1 MARLMMISVFLA
13 LTAASSVNGFEIASS
28 SSSPVKVKEGED
40 IELWCKSDNYWEW
53 CKITHVAT
61 DTSCEH
67 VWNKTPYTVKVGVC
81 GDFEG
86 RMEYIGD
93 KGASVYKCGVR
104 IKNVRP
110 EEAGD
115 WKCDITEYY
124 DGTNKWQSYAAT
136 ASKSFTVDVE
146 IKTTTTTTTTTPKPV
161 TTDYVYEYPE
171 ADEVEEE
178 TEDGAAGGLGTN
190 NAQTGN
196 KNKKKRDSGF
206 SMTYVIIIV
215 VAVIVVCVLIILG
228 ALHYKKKLPTF
239 GGAGKNF
246 KPVDQNETAQ
256 SGLDATAAGADD
268 PEEEAKHPSIV
279 KANGSSNG
287 VSPTKEAADK
297 PDEAEINPELT
308 KVTWTSEKDEAA
320 KAEEA
325 GEDKPLKGVDE
336 D

>member
-1 MARLMMISVFLA
+1 MISVFLA
-13 LTAASSVNGFEIASS
+13 LVAASSVSAFEIASS

-67 VWNKTPYTVKVGVC
+67 VWNKTPYTVKVGDC

-124 DGTNKWQSYAAT
+124 DGTNKWQSYADT

-146 IKTTTTTTTTTPKPV
+146 IKTTTTTTTTTTSKPV

-171 ADEVEEE
+171 ADEVDED
-178 TEDGAAGGLGTN
+178 TEDGAADGSGTN

-256 SGLDATAAGADD
+256 SGLDATAVGAADD

-320 KAEEA
+320 KADEA